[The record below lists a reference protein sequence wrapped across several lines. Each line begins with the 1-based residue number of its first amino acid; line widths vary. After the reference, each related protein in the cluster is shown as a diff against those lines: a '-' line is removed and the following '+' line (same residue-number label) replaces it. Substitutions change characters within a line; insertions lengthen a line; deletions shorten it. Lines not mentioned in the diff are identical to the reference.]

1 MKTSV
6 NLLPDTEVSSE
17 VADSEAHNVRVRVDG
32 GNQDVYLECS
42 SREALYEFGKALM
55 CEALYGSGQGE
66 FYSLGQE
73 GKWLV
78 VNGARLTADSS
89 RLFVFTPQGGSE
101 L

>member
-6 NLLPDTEVSSE
+6 EILPDTEVSSE
-17 VADSEAHNVRVRVDG
+17 VAGSGAHNIRVRVDG
-32 GNQDVYLECS
+32 ENHDVYLECS
-42 SREALYEFGKALM
+42 SREALFEFGKALM
-55 CEALYGSGQGE
+55 CEALYGNGQGE
-66 FYSLGQE
+66 FYALGQD

-89 RLFVFTPQGGSE
+89 RLFVSTPQGGSE